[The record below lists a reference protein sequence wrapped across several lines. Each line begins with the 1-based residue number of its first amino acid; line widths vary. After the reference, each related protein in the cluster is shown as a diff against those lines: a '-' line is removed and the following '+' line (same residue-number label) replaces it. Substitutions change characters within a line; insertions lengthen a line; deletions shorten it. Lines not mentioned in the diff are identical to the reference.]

1 MVQRNHIK
9 ANTDKSHLL
18 VTRDTDV
25 TVKIGEFNVKNSRKE
40 NLLGIKIDSN
50 LSFENHVSSLCKK
63 TSQKLHALARVVCF
77 MDLAKRKSLMNAF
90 ITSQFNFCP
99 LLPMFHSRQMNNRV
113 NKIQERALRLV
124 YKDNKLTF
132 DDLLKLDNS
141 VTIHQRNLQILA
153 TEIFKVKKQFSA

>member
-18 VTRDTDV
+18 VTKDTDV

-77 MDLAKRKSLMNAF
+77 MDLTKRKSLMNAF

-99 LLPMFHSRQMNNRV
+99 LLRMFHSRQMNTRV

-141 VTIHQRNLQILA
+141 VTIHQ
-153 TEIFKVKKQFSA
+153 

>member
-1 MVQRNHIK
+1 MVQRNHMK
-9 ANTDKSHLL
+9 ANTDKSHFL
-18 VTRDTDV
+18 VTKDTDV
-25 TVKIGEFNVKNSRKE
+25 TVKVGEFNVKNNRKE

-50 LSFENHVSSLCKK
+50 LSFENHVYSLCKK
-63 TSQKLHALARVVCF
+63 TSQKLHALTRVVCF
-77 MDLAKRKSLMNAF
+77 MDLAKRMSLMKAF

-99 LLPMFHSRQMNNRV
+99 LLRMFHSRQMNNRV

-141 VTIHQRNLQILA
+141 VTIHQ
-153 TEIFKVKKQFSA
+153 